1 MGCCVQN
8 DRARVTLAALD
19 VGSGATK
26 LDVSVVER
34 PVDGGAG
41 PWQLVGE
48 PLFSEQVRGQRWLHW
63 DVLRAAQLPNLPN
76 PRLPVW
82 RLSFQRGKECRS
94 YGRRLSK
101 N

>member
-1 MGCCVQN
+1 MQN

-34 PVDGGAG
+34 PVGGVG

-48 PLFSEQVRGQRWLHW
+48 PLFSEQVRGQRWLYW
-63 DVLRAAQLPNLPN
+63 DVSGTQRPN
-76 PRLPVW
+76 PC
-82 RLSFQRGKECRS
+82 LS
-94 YGRRLSK
+94 GRR
-101 N
+101 